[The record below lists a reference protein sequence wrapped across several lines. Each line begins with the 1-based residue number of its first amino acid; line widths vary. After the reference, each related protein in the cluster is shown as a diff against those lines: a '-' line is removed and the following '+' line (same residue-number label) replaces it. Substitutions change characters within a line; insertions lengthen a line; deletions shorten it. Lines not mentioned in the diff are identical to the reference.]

1 MLQAWALPIENSIG
15 VGGFDL
21 ALAANPLTSGVGRE
35 GSLGCSASSVPPERL
50 RLSPIEGVSKIKVIE
65 EGDFWSCSRVER
77 LDGESVDLPLPSSV
91 EASLL
96 GLSFLGRVSTPRV
109 PRRVALSARSLSNSF
124 QNV

>member
-65 EGDFWSCSRVER
+65 EGDFWSCRRVER
-77 LDGESVDLPLPSSV
+77 LDGESVDLQPCAV
-91 EASLL
+91 
-96 GLSFLGRVSTPRV
+96 GGLGRPSLYGVFIYITIILSIPLLLVSR
-109 PRRVALSARSLSNSF
+109 
-124 QNV
+124 